1 MAALGVV
8 WYGKGMKS
16 QLSTRPSLQEANIVN
31 LLRTHP
37 EVHYTNH
44 ELTRA
49 TKAAGRTVRLHTLR
63 LVKRGL
69 LECITVFGG
78 FRYRWRSEGEQRN
91 AAYIKQL
98 DQAIQVLG
106 VK

>member
-1 MAALGVV
+1 M
-8 WYGKGMKS
+8 
-16 QLSTRPSLQEANIVN
+16 N
-31 LLRTHP
+31 LLRSHP
-37 EVHYTNH
+37 QTHYTNN
-44 ELTRA
+44 ELTAA
-49 TKAAGRTVRLHTLR
+49 TGAVGRTVRLHTLR